1 MNPEFGPRPP
11 DGWKV
16 LLLCGALAILFGVV
30 ALLLPDMTLA
40 ALMTVFAVCLA
51 FGGTLAI
58 LAGMRIARLGGRAA
72 GGRATAFYLEGAL
85 AIAVAALAVIWPD
98 QTIAA
103 IVTVIGIWALLTG
116 GFLLFAARPFF
127 TGTPRQWLSAL
138 PGVLAVAFGLVLIL
152 WPSMAAVAFSW
163 WLGLFAAVFG
173 GVLVGLALR
182 MKNRNRSVN
191 IP

>member
-58 LAGMRIARLGGRAA
+58 LAGMRIARR

-163 WLGLFAAVFG
+163 WLGLFAIAFG
-173 GVLVGLALR
+173 AMLVGLALR
-182 MKNRNRSVN
+182 MKNRNRLAN